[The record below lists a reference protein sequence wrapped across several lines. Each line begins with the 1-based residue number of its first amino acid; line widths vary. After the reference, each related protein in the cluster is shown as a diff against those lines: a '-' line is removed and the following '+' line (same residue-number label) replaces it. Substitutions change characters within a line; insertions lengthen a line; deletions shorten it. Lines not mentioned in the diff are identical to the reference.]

1 MKRLKIHK
9 IIAIGIV
16 LISGFANAQK
26 SYTVEENKLKFQ
38 THFFEALKQKAIKNY
53 SKAIESLEKSY
64 EIDSLNLAVEFEFSK
79 NYLLLN
85 KYFEAEVFINKAL
98 ETEPN
103 NMYLLQHKVAIFKS
117 QRKFQNAIEIQKR
130 IIEIKPKYTDELVM
144 LYIQNKNF
152 KKAEKLLAEI
162 EENAMSTSKI
172 KVLKKYLN
180 NRKTIIKN
188 LNKNKPSKA
197 NLQTADMKTLKK
209 LYSQKKDYKILQEIL
224 NREAANKLFEMLYA
238 DSKEAL
244 ELFPAQPFLYKMNGM
259 ALNRLGK
266 YNEAIAVLTIG
277 IDFVVDDNT
286 TEADFY
292 EQLSISYEGLNNK
305 KEALKYKQKAEQLR
319 QGN

>member
-1 MKRLKIHK
+1 MKRLRIHK
-9 IIAIGIV
+9 IAAIGIV
-16 LISGFANAQK
+16 LISNFTYAQK
-26 SYTVEENKLKFQ
+26 TNTEEENNLKFQ

-64 EIDSLNLAVEFEFSK
+64 EIDSLSLAVEFEFSK

-85 KYFEAEVFINKAL
+85 KYFEAEIFINKAL
-98 ETEPN
+98 KTEPN
-103 NMYLLQHKVAIFKS
+103 NIYLLRHKVAIFKS
-117 QRKFQNAIEIQKR
+117 QQNYQNAIEIQKR
-130 IIEIKPKYTDELVM
+130 IVEIQPKYTDELVL

-152 KKAEKLLAEI
+152 KKAEKLLAKI
-162 EENAMSTSKI
+162 EKNAMTTSRI

-188 LNKNKPSKA
+188 SNKNKPSKA
-197 NLQTADMKTLKK
+197 NIQNADMETLKK
-209 LYSQKKDYKILQEIL
+209 LYTQKKDYKILQEIL
-224 NREAANKLFEMLYA
+224 KREATTELFEMLYT

-244 ELFPAQPFLYKMNGM
+244 ELFPAQPFLYKMKGM

-286 TEADFY
+286 MEADFY
-292 EQLSISYEGLNNK
+292 EQFSISYEGLNIK

>member
-1 MKRLKIHK
+1 MKRLRIHK
-9 IIAIGIV
+9 IAAIGIV
-16 LISGFANAQK
+16 LISNFTYAQK
-26 SYTVEENKLKFQ
+26 TNTEEEKNLKFQ

-64 EIDSLNLAVEFEFSK
+64 EIDSLSLAVEFEFSK

-85 KYFEAEVFINKAL
+85 KYFEAEIFINKAL
-98 ETEPN
+98 KTEPN
-103 NMYLLQHKVAIFKS
+103 NIYLLRHKVAIFKS
-117 QRKFQNAIEIQKR
+117 QQNYQNAIEIQKR
-130 IIEIKPKYTDELVM
+130 IVEIQPKYTDELVL

-152 KKAEKLLAEI
+152 KKAEKLLAKI
-162 EENAMSTSKI
+162 EKNAMTTSRI

-188 LNKNKPSKA
+188 SNKNKPSKA
-197 NLQTADMKTLKK
+197 NIQNADMETLKK
-209 LYSQKKDYKILQEIL
+209 LYTQKKDYKILQEIL
-224 NREAANKLFEMLYA
+224 KREATTELFEMLYT

-244 ELFPAQPFLYKMNGM
+244 ELFPAQPFLYKMKGM

-286 TEADFY
+286 MEADFY
-292 EQLSISYEGLNNK
+292 EQFSISYEGLNNK
-305 KEALKYKQKAEQLR
+305 KETLKYKQKAEQLR